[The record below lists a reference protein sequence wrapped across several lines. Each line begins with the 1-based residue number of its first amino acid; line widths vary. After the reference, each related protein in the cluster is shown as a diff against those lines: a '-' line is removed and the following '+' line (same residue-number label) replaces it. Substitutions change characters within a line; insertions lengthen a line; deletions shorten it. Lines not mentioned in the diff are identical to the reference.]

1 MSKTCE
7 RFVADWLMHLINE
20 KIDKRQF
27 GSLKKSSQTHA
38 LFSLIHHLLNETD
51 ALKNFVRIFVVDCS
65 KAFDHIDHN
74 ILLNKLFDLDVL
86 PTITTWI
93 RSFLTTRSQRVKISH
108 CVSEWQTL
116 NGGVPQG
123 TVLGPILFLIMVND
137 LLTDWK
143 DRWKY
148 VDFTTT
154 TETIGPDYNS
164 KLQDLVDCIDS
175 WIKNNNMKL
184 NVRKCKELIID
195 LTKIS
200 STFHL

>member
-1 MSKTCE
+1 M
-7 RFVADWLMHLINE
+7 
-20 KIDKRQF
+20 
-27 GSLKKSSQTHA
+27 
-38 LFSLIHHLLNETD
+38 
-51 ALKNFVRIFVVDCS
+51 RIFVLDYS